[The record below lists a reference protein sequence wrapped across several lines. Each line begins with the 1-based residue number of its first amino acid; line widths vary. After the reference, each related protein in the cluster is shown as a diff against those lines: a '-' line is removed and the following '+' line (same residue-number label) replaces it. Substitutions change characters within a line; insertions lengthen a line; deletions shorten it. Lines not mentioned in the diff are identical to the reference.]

1 MLVPFNELS
10 KSSKV
15 WIYQASKELT
25 DDEITKIKEKLEK
38 FLQNWQSH
46 GKDLV
51 TSYQILYNQFIILAI
66 DEDKTNSSGCSIDA
80 SVAVLKELE
89 QDLQVDLF
97 NRMLVMF
104 KINDNINTVNLQD
117 FKRYVEEGKI
127 DKNTTVFNNLVATLK
142 EFESNWET
150 AVQNSWHKRFLN

>member
-127 DKNTTVFNNLVATLK
+127 DKNTTVFNNLVTNLK

-150 AVQNSWHKRFLN
+150 PVQNSWHKRFLN